1 MLSNLNFRAPDAFKL
16 CLTNSGL
23 EEVRAVLRYQ
33 LMQKHLLIVATR
45 TNQLMMDNCMKAI
58 AEVKLLEPEKVEDKI
73 SIPNTTI
80 NPLEAFAKNNDQI
93 SYQNLKTLKQK
104 FS

>member
-1 MLSNLNFRAPDAFKL
+1 M
-16 CLTNSGL
+16 
-23 EEVRAVLRYQ
+23 
-33 LMQKHLLIVATR
+33 IVATR
-45 TNQLMMDNCMKAI
+45 ANQLMMDNCMKAM
-58 AEVKLLEPEKVEDKI
+58 AEVKLLEPESVADKI

-93 SYQNLKTLKQK
+93 SVQNLKTLRQK

>member
-1 MLSNLNFRAPDAFKL
+1 
-16 CLTNSGL
+16 
-23 EEVRAVLRYQ
+23 
-33 LMQKHLLIVATR
+33 
-45 TNQLMMDNCMKAI
+45 MDNCMKAI

>member
-1 MLSNLNFRAPDAFKL
+1 
-16 CLTNSGL
+16 
-23 EEVRAVLRYQ
+23 
-33 LMQKHLLIVATR
+33 
-45 TNQLMMDNCMKAI
+45 MKAI
-58 AEVKLLEPEKVEDKI
+58 AEVKLLEPESVADKI

-93 SYQNLKTLKQK
+93 SVQNLKTLRQK